1 MIGFTLPSISV
12 SKTITP
18 SQSDLT
24 LVNLYSAS
32 LCFTY
37 GVGMVLFIVLYYKN
51 TVYEETISKHLKQNE
66 DIYAGLLITTVT
78 ALAIEMVT
86 RFVQCM
92 VWTAYID
99 NFSGTFLTVWLPQG
113 DIFFMATCINI
124 CGHMYTYI
132 YKRCNGFWSIPCMS
146 YVHVDNHNEDCE
158 RSNIIWKVHMSSIH
172 VVLPLALITFGLF
185 YTLIPAVILIFAYP
199 TQMIAILA
207 CILSFLFATTIF
219 SAILYKCFI
228 YISQDEL
235 QKGRKIMIFLSIFI
249 PFLILII
256 YIHCIAIVLLY
267 LLIIGRGSVITT
279 GPIFVVSLLPPIFLS
294 SITWIA
300 KQYFLSQKSEDT
312 KNIKVTSNNGDTQ

>member
-51 TVYEETISKHLKQNE
+51 TVYEETISEHLKQNE

-113 DIFFMATCINI
+113 DIFFMATFINI
-124 CGHMYTYI
+124 CGHIFTYI
-132 YKRCNGFWSIPCMS
+132 HEYCKERPKRS
-146 YVHVDNHNEDCE
+146 D
-158 RSNIIWKVHMSSIH
+158 IIWTVHLSSMHAI
-172 VVLPLALITFGLF
+172 LPLALITFGLL

-228 YISQDEL
+228 YISQDEP
-235 QKGRKIMIFLSIFI
+235 QKGRKIVIFLSIFV

-300 KQYFLSQKSEDT
+300 KQYFLSKKSEDS
-312 KNIKVTSNNGDTQ
+312 KNSNVTSTNGDTQ